1 MIKDKLSGISARIY
15 AIVAVAA
22 LAIFLLSESL
32 QYGAVENAY
41 TMRKQHLSDV
51 VDTAISTLEG
61 LQSQVT
67 AGAMTL
73 EEAQEL
79 GRDALMSLH
88 FDTSGYFFAID
99 HDFIVQAHPTMP
111 QWIGTRQADYADFY
125 GVKVF
130 AEMLAIVERE
140 GAGSLTYHFK
150 KPDAETPEEKIG
162 FVRDFPDWG
171 WVIGTG
177 SYVSDIKQELS
188 RLRVFSLIANCV
200 ALLILLIASTLLA
213 RSVTRPMAALNARM
227 QSLAAGDADAPVPHI
242 DARAEIGSMSRAL
255 EVFRKALVER
265 AELEQARI
273 ERDGELSRA
282 REEATRRELEVQ
294 RREAEAAEQKR
305 RDEARAAAER
315 EATRAATEA
324 ERDAFLAEQAA
335 VMERIARS
343 LEAMS
348 EGDLTQ
354 VITETFPP
362 AYEKLRNDFNSAVAR
377 FAELAG
383 SIVDSAEM
391 IDAESGSLTSASM
404 ELGRRTE
411 TQAASLEET
420 AAAMNQLSASV
431 DSSAQ
436 GARDAAQAVERT
448 RATTSSGRAV
458 VDRTI
463 EAMNDIARSSE
474 MISRITGVI
483 DDIAFQTN
491 LLALN
496 AGVEAARAGESGRGF
511 AVVASEVRALAQRS
525 SEAAQEIAGLI
536 GTSEKQVK
544 SGVILATQ
552 SGESL
557 AEIDHLVSE
566 LDNLLRTIAASS
578 AEQAMGINE
587 ITTAVTQLDQVTQ
600 QNAAMF
606 EESSAAVQVLRNQ
619 ALTLKGVSAIFK
631 LSPSQDHLR
640 MAS

>member
-1 MIKDKLSGISARIY
+1 MLKDKLYGISARIY

-32 QYGAVENAY
+32 QYFAVDNAY
-41 TMRKQHLSDV
+41 AMREQHLSDV
-51 VDTAISTLEG
+51 VDTAISTLEV
-61 LQSQVT
+61 LQEEVS
-67 AGAMTL
+67 AGRLTL
-73 EEAQEL
+73 EQAQAE
-79 GRDALMSLH
+79 GRASLTRLH
-88 FDTSGYFFAID
+88 FDDSGYFFVLD
-99 HDFIVQAHPTMP
+99 HDLVVEVHPTMP
-111 QWIGTRQADYADFY
+111 QWVGTRQADYADFY
-125 GVKVF
+125 GTRVF
-130 AEMLAIVERE
+130 AEMQAIAERDGS
-140 GAGSLTYHFK
+140 GALRYYFK

-162 FVRDFPDWG
+162 FVRDFPAWG
-171 WVIGTG
+171 WIVGTG
-177 SYVSDIKQELS
+177 SYVSDIQAELARMHWLGLAAS
-188 RLRVFSLIANCV
+188 GASLLV
-200 ALLILLIASTLLA
+200 LLMASTLLA
-213 RSVTRPMAALNARM
+213 RSVTRPMAAINARM
-227 QSLAAGDADAPVPHI
+227 QSMAEGDSETPVPYTG
-242 DARAEIGSMSRAL
+242 AKAELGAMSRAL
-255 EVFRKALVER
+255 EVFRQALVER
-265 AELEQARI
+265 GELEQARI
-273 ERDGELSRA
+273 AREADLARA
-282 REEATRRELEVQ
+282 REEAAQREIEVQ

-305 RDEARAAAER
+305 IDEAKAAADR
-315 EATRAATEA
+315 EATRAASEA
-324 ERDAFLAEQAA
+324 EREAYLAQQAK
-335 VMERIARS
+335 VMDRIAGS
-343 LEAMS
+343 LAAMS

-354 VITETFPP
+354 SIDETFPP
-362 AYEKLRNDFNSAVAR
+362 AYEKLRNDFNAAIAR
-377 FAELAG
+377 FSELAG
-383 SIVDSAEM
+383 SIVESAEM
-391 IDAESGSLTSASM
+391 IEVESGSLTSASL

-448 RATTSSGRAV
+448 RATTGSGRAV

-544 SGVILATQ
+544 SGVVLATQ

-557 AEIDHLVSE
+557 AEIEHLVGE
-566 LDNLLRTIAASS
+566 LDDLLRTIAASS

-587 ITTAVTQLDQVTQ
+587 VTTAVTQLDQVTQ

-619 ALTLKGVSAIFK
+619 ALSLKELSAVFR
-631 LSPSQDHLR
+631 LTRDADQMRL
-640 MAS
+640 AS